1 MIEPGPDRRTE
12 RAPTSRRLVAHAA
25 AVLTLVAAFLIM
37 EAVLTDAEH
46 GPSAAVGFLLPGVPL
61 LLLGL
66 PWSLY
71 FCADPYAFDDAGTV
85 TIHLM
90 IIGPAVVNVLLHG
103 VYRHVRT
110 RRPGG

>member
-1 MIEPGPDRRTE
+1 MIEPEPGRSTV

-25 AVLTLVAAFLIM
+25 AVLTLVATFLIM
-37 EAVLTDAEH
+37 GAVLSDADH
-46 GPSAAVGFLLPGVPL
+46 GPTAAVGFLLPGVPL

-71 FCADPYAFDDAGTV
+71 FCADPYAFDNAGTV
-85 TIHLM
+85 TVHLM

-103 VYRHVRT
+103 AYRHVRG